1 MPETLEPAIVGAI
14 ERLIVASP
22 YAARLGLRCEALAE
36 DHARLRLPFG
46 RDVTTVAETVHG
58 GAIASL
64 VDVAA
69 TAAAW
74 ACPRASQGTRG
85 TTVGFSL
92 GFLAPGLGKD
102 LVADARVVRRG
113 GTLCVCE
120 VAVEDEAGHPVA
132 RALVTY
138 RLSLPKPAAA
148 DEAAAH
154 ALVHAYAEAKSRQDV
169 AAALAVCH
177 PDFVIETIPFGT
189 ASRDREDSAAQ
200 LRLFFSVFPDYRAET
215 EGLASSEGSVA
226 WWGRISLTFAGAL
239 AGLAPTG
246 RTARLPAFSVFEVR
260 EGLLVRERFFFD
272 LAMLC
277 EGAGIPLEALAGVLR
292 GLRPAA

>member
-1 MPETLEPAIVGAI
+1 MPETLDPGISSAI

-22 YAARLGLRCEALAE
+22 YAAHLGLRCERVEE
-36 DHARLRLPFG
+36 DRVRVRLPFR
-46 RDVTTVAETVHG
+46 RDVTTLGDMVHG

-74 ACPRASQGTRG
+74 ACPRASQGARG

-102 LVADARVVRRG
+102 LVADARVVQRG

-120 VAVEDEAGHPVA
+120 VAVEDEAGRPVA

-138 RLSLPKPAAA
+138 RLSLPKAATDTAPAQ
-148 DEAAAH
+148 
-154 ALVHAYAEAKSRQDV
+154 ALVRAYAEAKSRQDV
-169 AAALAVCH
+169 AGALALCH
-177 PDFVIETIPFGT
+177 PDFAIETIPFGT
-189 ASRDREDSAAQ
+189 ASRDREESAAQ

-215 EGLASSEGSVA
+215 EGLAASDGRVA
-226 WWGRISLTFAGAL
+226 WWGRIALTFAGAL
-239 AGLAPTG
+239 PGLAPTG
-246 RTARLPAFSVFEVR
+246 RTARIPAFSVFDLR
-260 EGLLVRERFFFD
+260 DGLLVRERFFFD
-272 LAMLC
+272 LGMLC
-277 EGAGIPLEALAGVLR
+277 EGVGIPLEALAGALR